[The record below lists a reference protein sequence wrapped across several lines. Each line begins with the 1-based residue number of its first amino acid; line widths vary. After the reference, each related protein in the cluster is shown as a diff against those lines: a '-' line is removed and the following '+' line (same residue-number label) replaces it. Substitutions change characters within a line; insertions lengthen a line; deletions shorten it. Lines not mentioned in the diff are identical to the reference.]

1 MFTAPPCLKRRI
13 LPPSERNRRQDDSTG
28 LKTSW
33 GRRLPAAPFGRL
45 VRPFFHP
52 SSEWIVR
59 LYPNNR
65 RAGDTTSAKTEAEA
79 IPPSVPLNTER
90 YQPKQRQA
98 LSRTNPL
105 AIATTMGFQRDES
118 LWAHPLQYKLMVSVY
133 LKRRT
138 DCCPS
143 SEWIVWLYPDN
154 RRAGDTTSAKTE
166 AEAIPPPVPPK
177 TERYQPKLRQTVCRT
192 NPLAAATT
200 MGFQRD
206 ESLWAHPP

>member
-1 MFTAPPCLKRRI
+1 MPNSLIGR
-13 LPPSERNRRQDDSTG
+13 SEGSG
-28 LKTSW
+28 LC
-33 GRRLPAAPFGRL
+33 GG
-45 VRPFFHP
+45 
-52 SSEWIVR
+52 E
-59 LYPNNR
+59 
-65 RAGDTTSAKTEAEA
+65 
-79 IPPSVPLNTER
+79 
-90 YQPKQRQA
+90 
-98 LSRTNPL
+98 
-105 AIATTMGFQRDES
+105 
-118 LWAHPLQYKLMVSVY
+118 
-133 LKRRT
+133 
-138 DCCPS
+138 S